1 MMSVKIADEDDPN
14 LATPTGEAL
23 CRAVARLGL
32 LLIPAFL
39 VTACGTREA
48 AEPGKNEAQ
57 RVAEQI
63 RKQGEQIGQQAENG
77 AAAIEQALENE
88 GAVIFENRGNL
99 LNQAAPDAAGNSSR
113 NAPVPR

>member
-1 MMSVKIADEDDPN
+1 MKLLRVFVAI
-14 LATPTGEAL
+14 LAL
-23 CRAVARLGL
+23 S
-32 LLIPAFL
+32 
-39 VTACGTREA
+39 ACGSREA

-63 RKQGEQIGQQAENG
+63 QKQGEQIGRQAENG

-99 LNQAAPDAAGNSSR
+99 LNQAAPNAAQNGAQ
-113 NAPVPR
+113 NAPQNASRPR

>member
-1 MMSVKIADEDDPN
+1 MKQFRLILPL
-14 LATPTGEAL
+14 LAL
-23 CRAVARLGL
+23 S
-32 LLIPAFL
+32 
-39 VTACGTREA
+39 ACGSHEA

-63 RKQGEQIGQQAENG
+63 QKQGEQIGRQAENG

-99 LNQAAPDAAGNSSR
+99 LNQAAPDPAQNAAQNGST
-113 NAPVPR
+113 PR